1 MCISKENSKSLKY
14 LNILIKKVVLCIV
27 CYRYVCTDDIIFK
40 EEESIGILKIS
51 GLIKIN
57 EIYFVKYNSSIKS
70 KLIVNLL
77 DCTNLFSPN
86 TCEKNKKIIGNY
98 S

>member
-1 MCISKENSKSLKY
+1 MKY
-14 LNILIKKVVLCIV
+14 ILSNITVQC
-27 CYRYVCTDDIIFK
+27 
-40 EEESIGILKIS
+40 
-51 GLIKIN
+51 
-57 EIYFVKYNSSIKS
+57 KS